1 MEERLRQWEVAE
13 SEINIIL
20 HELVQQKFIDEKR
33 FAHFYA
39 RDKFRFN
46 RWGKIK
52 IAFMLKAK
60 KIPQDIIDSALSEI
74 DPEQYLDTIKKLL
87 TEKARKTKFVNEFD
101 KKGKLTR
108 FARGRGFE
116 FELINKVLESI

>member
-1 MEERLRQWEVAE
+1 MEEKLRQWEVAE
-13 SEINIIL
+13 PEINIIL

-60 KIPQDIIDSALSEI
+60 QIPRDIIDSALSEI
-74 DPEQYLDTIKKLL
+74 DQEQYFETLKKLL
-87 TEKARKTKFVNEFD
+87 KEKARKTKFVNDYD

-116 FELINKVLESI
+116 FEIINEVLKTL